1 MSQNLH
7 ILQPYIIF
15 WKQQDMIQISIVRCA
30 QICFIFL
37 ATMLIVM
44 LSFSLGLTTMHQ
56 AYKGGTATQ
65 EDGSVLRMK
74 DKFSS
79 VLETLRNL
87 YWSFYGYLGPWEYAL
102 AVGNAGPDFK
112 PTNHLFIVIASEV
125 TVAIYHLVV
134 VITLLKMM
142 VTLLIWRGDE
152 VQKDEDTEWKY
163 SRSVIYAEYFDW
175 HTALPPPF
183 NIFFIAAVFIRQ
195 LAERCHEI
203 ILNYKGNGG
212 PYKDVSKQIVVEEV
226 SYQRLLAKLLRRSLL
241 SDEYACRTAQKVDG
255 EKCLEMLGIGA
266 DDG

>member
-1 MSQNLH
+1 
-7 ILQPYIIF
+7 
-15 WKQQDMIQISIVRCA
+15 
-30 QICFIFL
+30 
-37 ATMLIVM
+37 MLI
-44 LSFSLGLTTMHQ
+44 
-56 AYKGGTATQ
+56 
-65 EDGSVLRMK
+65 
-74 DKFSS
+74 
-79 VLETLRNL
+79 
-87 YWSFYGYLGPWEYAL
+87 
-102 AVGNAGPDFK
+102 
-112 PTNHLFIVIASEV
+112 
-125 TVAIYHLVV
+125 
-134 VITLLKMM
+134 
-142 VTLLIWRGDE
+142 E
-152 VQKDEDTEWKY
+152 VQRRVQKLPEKDEDTEWKY